1 MSIYDVSS
9 TPKMAATKFLAP
21 LLFVFS
27 GLLLAHH
34 LSKFNQFIPEH
45 LEVLPLDPFNF
56 TFASKQLIQ
65 VRMARARGLKSDV
78 YERDSHRNKT
88 ILSKIFFS
96 LLFLCGDIQLNPGP
110 YKYPCGICAKPVKSN
125 QRGIQCDSCNIWYH
139 IRCMSMN
146 ISTYDALA
154 NSSCVWECTGCGL
167 LNFSNSLLDSSTDT
181 ICSNRFS
188 LPHGSFISEDKC
200 PSDVSSLSP
209 PALTSSPKLKPKLP
223 KLQKK
228 RHLKGM
234 IINCNGLKG
243 TPRFTQL
250 QALLDLHKPDILL
263 GTESKLDKEIP
274 TYSVVAYHSYL
285 AHL

>member
-1 MSIYDVSS
+1 MSTS
-9 TPKMAATKFLAP
+9 
-21 LLFVFS
+21 
-27 GLLLAHH
+27 
-34 LSKFNQFIPEH
+34 
-45 LEVLPLDPFNF
+45 
-56 TFASKQLIQ
+56 
-65 VRMARARGLKSDV
+65 
-78 YERDSHRNKT
+78 DSHRNKSV
-88 ILSKIFFS
+88 LSKIFFS

-139 IRCMSMN
+139 IRCMNMN

-154 NSSCVWECTGCGL
+154 NSSCVWECIGCGL
-167 LNFSNSLLDSSTDT
+167 LNFFNSLLDSSTDT

-188 LPHGSFISEDKC
+188 LHHGSFISEDKC

-209 PALTSSPKLKPKLP
+209 PTLTSSPIPKPKLP

-250 QALLDLHKPDILL
+250 QALLDLYKPDIVP
-263 GTESKLDKEIP
+263 ESKLDKEIP
-274 TYSVVAYHSYL
+274 TYSVFPTNYTVFRKDRASNGVFQAVKSDLICEDQPTFSNESEILWTSLKLYNSKPIYL
-285 AHL
+285 AICYRPPNSHPDVLDKIQDQ

>member
-1 MSIYDVSS
+1 M
-9 TPKMAATKFLAP
+9 
-21 LLFVFS
+21 
-27 GLLLAHH
+27 
-34 LSKFNQFIPEH
+34 N
-45 LEVLPLDPFNF
+45 
-56 TFASKQLIQ
+56 
-65 VRMARARGLKSDV
+65 
-78 YERDSHRNKT
+78 
-88 ILSKIFFS
+88 
-96 LLFLCGDIQLNPGP
+96 
-110 YKYPCGICAKPVKSN
+110 
-125 QRGIQCDSCNIWYH
+125 
-139 IRCMSMN
+139 MN

-209 PALTSSPKLKPKLP
+209 PTLTSSPIPKPKLP
-223 KLQKK
+223 KPQKK

-250 QALLDLHKPDILL
+250 QALLDLHKPDIVL

-274 TYSVVAYHSYL
+274 TYSVFPTNYTVFRKDRASNGGGVFQAVKSDLICEDQPTFSNEREILWTSLKLYNSKPIYL
-285 AHL
+285 ATCYRPPNSPPDVLDKIQDQ